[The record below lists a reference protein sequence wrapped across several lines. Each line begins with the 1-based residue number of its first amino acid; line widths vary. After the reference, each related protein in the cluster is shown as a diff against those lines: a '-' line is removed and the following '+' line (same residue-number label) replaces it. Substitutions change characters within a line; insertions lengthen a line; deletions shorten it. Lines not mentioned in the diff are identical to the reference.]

1 MKMEAT
7 GQSSDTVKG
16 STGLTTNWIWET
28 GEKEELRIM
37 KLQTLFS
44 VPLRFLASNLL
55 PTTH

>member
-1 MKMEAT
+1 MEAT